1 VSNTNVRLRCAN
13 ACTCVSLGA
22 IVWTGD
28 FRCIVLGHKVDH
40 HVDGFVV
47 QPTLTAVSKT
57 KPASMVQ
64 EAYALNQ
71 RHFGENYVQELVQ
84 KAPLLPADIQW
95 HFIGHLQSNKCKT
108 LLEVPNVWMVE
119 SVDTEKLARQLEK
132 ACVALGRP
140 DRLRV
145 LIQVNTSQEPC
156 TPRPPPLFS
165 IPPRLIYASFSQD
178 IGVVHHSM
186 HSYAFD
192 RPRVQQN
199 RAVSPQ
205 MQLALRSLS
214 RNTARICN

>member
-1 VSNTNVRLRCAN
+1 MSSTLSEVQGALGRIRAKITDICVKYKRAVEVRDSVRVRSPTRGRGIVPCV
-13 ACTCVSLGA
+13 CVSVPLSSLGQ
-22 IVWTGD
+22 TCG
-28 FRCIVLGHKVDH
+28 CVL
-40 HVDGFVV
+40 V

-57 KPASMVQ
+57 KPATMVQ

-145 LIQVNTSQEPC
+145 LVQVNTSQEPC
-156 TPRPPPLFS
+156 TTSLCFPPF
-165 IPPRLIYASFSQD
+165 
-178 IGVVHHSM
+178 
-186 HSYAFD
+186 
-192 RPRVQQN
+192 
-199 RAVSPQ
+199 RAHTLCHIDSV
-205 MQLALRSLS
+205 
-214 RNTARICN
+214 

>member
-1 VSNTNVRLRCAN
+1 MCVCVRRRAGGELFRVCACWCLEFTRTNL
-13 ACTCVSLGA
+13 
-22 IVWTGD
+22 W
-28 FRCIVLGHKVDH
+28 IVL
-40 HVDGFVV
+40 V

-57 KPASMVQ
+57 KPATMVQ

-145 LIQVNTSQEPC
+145 LVQVNTSQEPC
-156 TPRPPPLFS
+156 TTSLCFPPF
-165 IPPRLIYASFSQD
+165 
-178 IGVVHHSM
+178 
-186 HSYAFD
+186 
-192 RPRVQQN
+192 
-199 RAVSPQ
+199 RAHTLCHIDSV
-205 MQLALRSLS
+205 
-214 RNTARICN
+214 